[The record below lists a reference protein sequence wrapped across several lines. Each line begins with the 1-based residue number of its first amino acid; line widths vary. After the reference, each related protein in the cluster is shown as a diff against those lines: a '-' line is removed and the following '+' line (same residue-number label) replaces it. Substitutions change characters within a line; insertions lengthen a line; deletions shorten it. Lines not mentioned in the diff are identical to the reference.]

1 MTSTGKSSAM
11 PHSPTLVRLRPFL
24 LLAVLAA
31 VVLYYSYPSALRLHR
46 AGYFLLARP
55 LYLISAVAGNHKAQ
69 HNLATMYIEG
79 EGGPPNPATAAYWY
93 DKAAKQGSSMSA
105 EALGAL
111 YLEGDGL
118 DTDPVKAVALF
129 EQAANQGEPN
139 SIVLLGELYAEG
151 LDGLPR
157 NGKQARYWFQ
167 QGADRDLP
175 AAQYGLAT
183 LHASGELIPRDLK
196 QAEFWYLK
204 AARRGHAKAQLELGL
219 LYLNQPGSSV
229 GLKGAQVWL
238 TEASRQEET
247 AAAARNHL
255 ARLCRANPALNC
267 QLSSAGPS
275 LGALLPPAARRRL

>member
-1 MTSTGKSSAM
+1 
-11 PHSPTLVRLRPFL
+11 
-24 LLAVLAA
+24 
-31 VVLYYSYPSALRLHR
+31 
-46 AGYFLLARP
+46 
-55 LYLISAVAGNHKAQ
+55 
-69 HNLATMYIEG
+69 MYIEG

-111 YLEGDGL
+111 YLEGDGV

-157 NGKQARYWFQ
+157 NGKQASYWFQ

-219 LYLNQPGSSV
+219 LYLNQPGSSA

-247 AAAARNHL
+247 AARARNHL